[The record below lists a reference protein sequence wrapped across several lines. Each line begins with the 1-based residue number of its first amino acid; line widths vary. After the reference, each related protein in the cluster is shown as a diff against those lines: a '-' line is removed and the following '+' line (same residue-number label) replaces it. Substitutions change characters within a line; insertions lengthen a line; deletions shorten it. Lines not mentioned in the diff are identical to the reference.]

1 MEIINTLNINGVSF
15 EQVSYGS
22 FPLSMQCPYCED
34 TICGNPSAT
43 FNIDEY
49 GRGYCSAC
57 KIETDW
63 NMLLEKL
70 KIVTF
75 KEKVVER
82 KEKTEWNNKKIS
94 SNKNKKGK
102 VMIKCFND
110 IKSVPIS
117 WLWEGRIPTGKL
129 TMIAGDPGLGKSLLT
144 ATLAAHVSM
153 GLPWPVDETKPLVGD
168 VILLSAE
175 DDAADTIKPRLEAA
189 GADCSRIHIVESIQ
203 EIDTEDETSTQR
215 MFSFKQDV
223 SKLANLLDKLP
234 DCVLIVIDPV
244 SAYLDNAD
252 SNNNSD
258 IRGLLAPLA
267 ELASKNKI
275 AVVLISHLN
284 KNSSGNAAYRVMGSL
299 AFTAA
304 VRSAY
309 IVTKDKE
316 KPDRRLFMPLKNN
329 IAKDTSGLA
338 YSIFEFNGAP
348 VIAWEDKP
356 VEMTAEEALAPTETE
371 EEYTITDIAI
381 DFLLDFLSK
390 GPVKVDEV
398 HKEAKKA
405 GITQKPL
412 RLACNKLKI
421 EHKKIGYNPGFWMLK
436 LPEDALNTE
445 DALLKR
451 EGNIDD
457 VGHVQVIKRNNLEDF
472 VNSLNLDI
480 KKEEDKINNIP
491 IQKIEKAPDQNEL
504 PFK

>member
-1 MEIINTLNINGVSF
+1 MEIINTLNKNGVVFQSV
-15 EQVSYGS
+15 ENEL
-22 FPLSMQCPYCED
+22 FPIAMQCPYCED

-49 GRGYCSAC
+49 GYGYCSAC
-57 KIETDW
+57 NKNTDW

-70 KIVTF
+70 GISTY
-75 KEKVVER
+75 KEEVFPKR
-82 KEKTEWNNKKIS
+82 PKTKWDNKKTQPS
-94 SNKNKKGK
+94 KKGK
-102 VMIKCFND
+102 VMIKCLND

-117 WLWEGRIPTGKL
+117 WLWESRIALGKL

-144 ATLAAHVSM
+144 ATLAAHVSK
-153 GLPWPVDETKPLVGD
+153 GFPWPVDSTKPLIGD

-175 DDAADTIKPRLEAA
+175 DDAADTIKPRLEAMD
-189 GADCSRIHIVESIQ
+189 ADCSRIHIIESIQ
-203 EIDTEDETSTQR
+203 ETNDEDETSTHR

-223 SKLANLLDKLP
+223 SKLAEQLDKLP
-234 DCVLIVIDPV
+234 NCSLVVIDPV
-244 SAYLDNAD
+244 SAYLDSAD

-284 KNSSGNAAYRVMGSL
+284 KNSSGNASYRVMGSL

-316 KPDRRLFMPLKNN
+316 KPERRLLMPLKNN
-329 IAKDTSGLA
+329 IAKDTTGLA
-338 YSIFEFNGAP
+338 YSIIEINGAP
-348 VIAWEDKP
+348 VIAWEDDP
-356 VEMTAEEALAPTETE
+356 VEMTVEEALAPTESK
-371 EEYTITDIAI
+371 EEYSLTDIAI

-390 GPVKVDEV
+390 GPVRVDEV
-398 HKEAKKA
+398 HKEARKA

-412 RLACNKLKI
+412 RSAYDKLKVTS
-421 EHKKIGYNPGFWMLK
+421 KKIGYNPGYWMWI

-445 DALLKR
+445 DALSKG
-451 EGNIDD
+451 EGNIDE
-457 VGHVQVIKRNNLEDF
+457 VGHVQDIKLNNLEDIA
-472 VNSLNLDI
+472 NYLNPDRN
-480 KKEEDKINNIP
+480 KKEVKNKNSKET
-491 IQKIEKAPDQNEL
+491 QEKTPNQEKM
-504 PFK
+504 F